1 MIIKRIAISL
11 YALFGSLFVIAGASV
26 LLQRTGLLPDALG
39 NFIRD
44 VTKENANTL
53 HIVQEFGSLLVFA
66 GLITFWFIRHYQQSI
81 AFHWAMT
88 TFWLL
93 FAVVHWLDARGDL
106 RSIAGPM
113 INTVP
118 LILFTLVGLV
128 RRWSDSHWIRR

>member
-53 HIVQEFGSLLVFA
+53 HIVQEFGSLKPLSKCNDIFLVSRPRF
-66 GLITFWFIRHYQQSI
+66 G
-81 AFHWAMT
+81 
-88 TFWLL
+88 
-93 FAVVHWLDARGDL
+93 
-106 RSIAGPM
+106 
-113 INTVP
+113 
-118 LILFTLVGLV
+118 
-128 RRWSDSHWIRR
+128 RRLAHAYSSANEL

>member
-1 MIIKRIAISL
+1 MIVKRIAISL

-26 LLQRTGLLPDALG
+26 LLQRTGPLPDAVGNVILG
-39 NFIRD
+39 
-44 VTKENANTL
+44 VTKENPNTL
-53 HIVQEFGSLLVFA
+53 HIAQEFGSLLVFA
-66 GLITFWFIRHYQQSI
+66 GLITFWFIRHYQQSL

-106 RSIAGPM
+106 RSIAVPM

-118 LILFTLVGLV
+118 LILFTLIGLV
-128 RRWSDSHWIRR
+128 RRWSVSREALT